1 MNIAVVGSGYV
12 GLVTA
17 ACFAEFGVRVTS
29 VDIDAEKI
37 AALQEGQVP
46 IFEPGLEELI
56 QRGVK
61 EGRLHFT
68 TDMKAAVEQALAIF
82 IAVGTPPDASGAADL
97 GAVRSVA
104 RSIAEHMT
112 EYKVV
117 VTKSTVPMGTGAMIE
132 ALIREHRKGDINFDV
147 ASNPEFLR
155 EGSAIEDFMRPNRVV
170 IGAGSEQAIAI
181 LKDLY
186 RPLYLIEAPVLVTD
200 VVTAEMIKYAS
211 NAFLAVKI
219 SYINEMAILCE
230 KVGADVHQVAR
241 GMGLDNR
248 IGKKFL
254 HPGPGYGG
262 SCFPK
267 DTQALRSIGTN
278 NGLELKIV
286 GAAIE
291 ANARQE
297 QLMVEKIRTAAG
309 GSLRGVKIAM
319 LGLSF
324 KPNTSD
330 VRESPALA
338 IASRLLEGGATVR
351 AYDPAALEE
360 ALEVLPSLERAADEY
375 SAAEGCDL
383 VVLATEWNQFRNL
396 DLQRLRDSLA
406 RPVLVDLRN
415 VYEPSEMRE
424 TGFRYVGVGR

>member
-1 MNIAVVGSGYV
+1 
-12 GLVTA
+12 
-17 ACFAEFGVRVTS
+17 
-29 VDIDAEKI
+29 
-37 AALQEGQVP
+37 
-46 IFEPGLEELI
+46 
-56 QRGVK
+56 
-61 EGRLHFT
+61 
-68 TDMKAAVEQALAIF
+68 
-82 IAVGTPPDASGAADL
+82 
-97 GAVRSVA
+97 
-104 RSIAEHMT
+104 
-112 EYKVV
+112 
-117 VTKSTVPMGTGAMIE
+117 
-132 ALIREHRKGDINFDV
+132 
-147 ASNPEFLR
+147 
-155 EGSAIEDFMRPNRVV
+155 
-170 IGAGSEQAIAI
+170 
-181 LKDLY
+181 
-186 RPLYLIEAPVLVTD
+186 
-200 VVTAEMIKYAS
+200 
-211 NAFLAVKI
+211 
-219 SYINEMAILCE
+219 
-230 KVGADVHQVAR
+230 VGADVHQVAR

-338 IASRLLEGGATVR
+338 I
-351 AYDPAALEE
+351 DPAALEE